1 MLKWW
6 ADDKKTMKNIFNMLS
21 ESTKTCHF
29 VQKVQNLT
37 KKTTKTF
44 HNFEK
49 HGNEYVNF

>member
-37 KKTTKTF
+37 KKNNKNIPQLGKTW
-44 HNFEK
+44 
-49 HGNEYVNF
+49 